1 MKTAD
6 VAPILK
12 SIAPVIKQELGKQG
26 LYAMGYTI
34 KSNRTGKITITINT
48 CEFSPAKDKEGG
60 R

>member
-12 SIAPVIKQELGKQG
+12 SIAPVLKQELGKQG
-26 LYAMGYTI
+26 LYAIGYDI
-34 KSNRTGKITITINT
+34 KSSRNGKITITVKT
-48 CEFSPAKDKEGG
+48 CEFLPANFDKKA